1 MILNTRLKM
10 ARGIRSVDLANT
22 RNAYYAPAT
31 LSSQPAGWLHVSGQP
46 GSMSNGEVP
55 PDYESQIHLVLL
67 NLHKVM
73 VVAGTSISDIARLTV
88 YIVHYNPQQ
97 RKHTRHLQRFLRSH
111 RPAVTLV
118 PVSQLAAPEWLFE
131 IEAVVVKPAKIPM
144 QLAMPD
150 SKVWDVVVIGAG
162 LAGLTAAEHLIKAGY
177 SCIVFEARDRVGGR
191 TWSMRLPYGEGV
203 VDLGAAWINDTNQNR
218 VFELAKRAGAE
229 LIEQNTTGNCLLQDS
244 TEECLAFQYGD
255 LPVRSP
261 IKPTFILVNL

>member
-1 MILNTRLKM
+1 M

-118 PVSQLAAPEWLFE
+118 PVPQLAAPEWLFE

-177 SCIVFEARDRVGGR
+177 SCTVFEARDRVGGR

>member
-1 MILNTRLKM
+1 M

-118 PVSQLAAPEWLFE
+118 PVPQLAAPEWLFE

-162 LAGLTAAEHLIKAGY
+162 LAGLTAAEYLIKSGY
-177 SCIVFEARDRVGGR
+177 SCIVLEARDRVGGR